1 MFSEDHK
8 LQKNCLPVKMFCISV
23 VWRILGWRL
32 KFMKEDPNMKM
43 LIDNGWRQSNV
54 ISSFAHLGAG
64 MVITIC

>member
-23 VWRILGWRL
+23 KI
-32 KFMKEDPNMKM
+32 MKENPNMKM

-54 ISSFAHLGAG
+54 ISSLAH
-64 MVITIC
+64 